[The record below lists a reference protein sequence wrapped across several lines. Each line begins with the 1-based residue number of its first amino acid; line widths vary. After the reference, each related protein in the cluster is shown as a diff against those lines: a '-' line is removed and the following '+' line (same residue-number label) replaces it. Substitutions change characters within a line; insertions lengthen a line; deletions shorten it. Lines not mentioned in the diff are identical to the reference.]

1 MSKGRSGSQGMRR
14 IVSPRRSSHPLT
26 PGNKQNIQRGR
37 AIVAIPTQK
46 EEQNMETGG
55 DIKKVKLLTEE
66 SSVYSSSIS
75 KFVNKFIVDVIKC
88 TNDCQ
93 LRILNYTFD

>member
-1 MSKGRSGSQGMRR
+1 M
-14 IVSPRRSSHPLT
+14 SPRRSSHPLT

-37 AIVAIPTQK
+37 AVVATPTQR
-46 EEQNMETGG
+46 EEQHMETGS

-75 KFVNKFIVDVIKC
+75 KFVNKFIVNAQMIVGYHVSLVTMFSWLLC
-88 TNDCQ
+88 F
-93 LRILNYTFD
+93 LG